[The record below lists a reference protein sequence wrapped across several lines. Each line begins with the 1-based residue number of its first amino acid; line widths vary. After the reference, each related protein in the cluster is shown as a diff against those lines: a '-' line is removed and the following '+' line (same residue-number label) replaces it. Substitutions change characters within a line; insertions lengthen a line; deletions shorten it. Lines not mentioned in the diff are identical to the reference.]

1 MSRIVPNENTWVG
14 WSPETVPGTP
24 VVANINAPTVAEIGA
39 AQDLTC
45 FVVSINAS
53 SQGTVP
59 TPSICSLFETSIPG
73 TSAATFTGDFYRDD
87 EDDGAWDELSRD
99 TKGVF
104 FISRFGGSN
113 AAEPAIDGNAVEV
126 WPVVVTSRAAAAL
139 ASNTAQTF
147 TLTCAVV
154 DVPAEDAVARGL

>member
-53 SQGTVP
+53 SQGNTVP

-87 EDDGAWDELSRD
+87 EDDGAWDELSRG

-104 FISRFGGSN
+104 FISRFGSN
-113 AAEPAIDGNAVEV
+113 GAKPASTKPVEV

-154 DVPAEDAVARGL
+154 DVPAEDAVVTGP

>member
-1 MSRIVPNENTWVG
+1 MSRLVPNENTWVG
-14 WSPETVPGTP
+14 FLAADDLAYPTDIT
-24 VVANINAPTVAEIGA
+24 APPAAAITAAE
-39 AQDLTC
+39 DLTC

-53 SQGTVP
+53 AQGNTVP

-87 EDDGAWDELSRD
+87 EDDAAWDALTRG

-104 FISRFGGSN
+104 FISRFGTDGAPP
-113 AAEPAIDGNAVEV
+113 AATEKVEV
-126 WPVVVTSRAAAAL
+126 WPVQVTSRAAAAL

-147 TLTCAVV
+147 TLTAAVNE
-154 DVPAEDAVARGL
+154 VPAEDAVVAA